1 MGLYSG
7 DYEGSADT
15 SGRDICHQKKEYCP
29 GVCFLGQA
37 QCRGLGFYNS
47 ILCFRTKLDKS
58 NFSGDWGCG
67 SLVDSFVVWKDV
79 CEIHEGI
86 TDSMEIGE
94 TLYVT
99 SRRDFRKWLAKNCR
113 KKEEIW
119 LIFYKKYS
127 GKPSISYDEAVEEA
141 LCYGWIDSQQKPI
154 DAEKF
159 ARRFTPRKKGS
170 NWAESNIK
178 RAQRMLHSG
187 KMTQAGMALLPVE
200 VLKKLKNSIKN

>member
-1 MGLYSG
+1 
-7 DYEGSADT
+7 
-15 SGRDICHQKKEYCP
+15 
-29 GVCFLGQA
+29 
-37 QCRGLGFYNS
+37 
-47 ILCFRTKLDKS
+47 
-58 NFSGDWGCG
+58 
-67 SLVDSFVVWKDV
+67 
-79 CEIHEGI
+79 
-86 TDSMEIGE
+86 MEIGE

-178 RAQRMLHSG
+178 RAQRMLRNG
-187 KMTQAGMALLPVE
+187 KMTKAGVTALPSKFLKNE
-200 VLKKLKNSIKN
+200 KKLD

>member
-1 MGLYSG
+1 VGLHPG
-7 DYEGSADT
+7 DCQGSAYA
-15 SGRDICHQKKEYCP
+15 SGRVIYHQKKEDCP
-29 GVCFLGQA
+29 SFSFLGQT
-37 QCRGLGFYNS
+37 QCFSLGWCSPVLY
-47 ILCFRTKLDKS
+47 FRTQLDKRD
-58 NFSGDWGCG
+58 FSGDWGGG
-67 SLVDSFVVWKDV
+67 SFVDSFVVWKDV
-79 CEIHEGI
+79 CKIHEGI
-86 TDSMEIGE
+86 TDFMEIGE
-94 TLYVT
+94 TLYAT
-99 SRRDFRKWLAKNCR
+99 SRRDFRKWLAKNCK

-178 RAQRMLHSG
+178 RALRMLSNG
-187 KMTQAGMALLPVE
+187 KMTQTGMALLPAE
-200 VLKKLKNSIKN
+200 FLKKWKNSIKN

>member
-1 MGLYSG
+1 M
-7 DYEGSADT
+7 
-15 SGRDICHQKKEYCP
+15 
-29 GVCFLGQA
+29 
-37 QCRGLGFYNS
+37 
-47 ILCFRTKLDKS
+47 
-58 NFSGDWGCG
+58 
-67 SLVDSFVVWKDV
+67 VDSFVVWKDV
-79 CEIHEGI
+79 CETRERVN
-86 TDSMEIGE
+86 DFMEIGE

-113 KKEEIW
+113 RKKEIW

-127 GKPSISYDEAVEEA
+127 GKSSISYDEAVEEA

-178 RAQRMLHSG
+178 RALRMLSNG
-187 KMTQAGMALLPVE
+187 KMTQAGMTLLPAE
-200 VLKKLKNSIKN
+200 FLKKWGKSIKD